1 MWCPTCRGEFVDDV
15 TICPD
20 CGDPLVSEQP
30 EEEDVEE
37 PFVQIF
43 RSADTSLLPV
53 VKSVLSGAGIPY
65 VVQGDEAQG
74 LYPFGSVGGGSD
86 DRLLGAVVLVP
97 ESRRRAAEAVL
108 EEFTGTGD
116 SEELEDEEDSEDF

>member
-1 MWCPTCRGEFVDDV
+1 MWCPTCRGEFVVDV
-15 TICPD
+15 TMCPD

-30 EEEDVEE
+30 EEEDIEE
-37 PFVQIF
+37 PFVQVF

-53 VKSVLSGAGIPY
+53 VKSVLSGAGIAF

-74 LYPFGSVGGGSD
+74 LYPFGSLGGGSD

-97 ESRRRAAEAVL
+97 QSRREAAEAVL
-108 EEFTGTGD
+108 EELTGTSD
-116 SEELEDEEDSEDF
+116 SEDSDDEEDTEDS